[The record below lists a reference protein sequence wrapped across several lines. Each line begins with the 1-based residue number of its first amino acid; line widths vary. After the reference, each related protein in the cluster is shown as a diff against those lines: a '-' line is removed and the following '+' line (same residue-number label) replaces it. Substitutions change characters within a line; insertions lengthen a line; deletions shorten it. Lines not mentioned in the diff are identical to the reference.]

1 MKKFLNLLLMVPAL
15 LLTSCS
21 LGPTPKL
28 YTNYEKTSL
37 KTRKASKEEWERIVV
52 NDDFSY
58 ICDFVHPSNG
68 KADHFVRV
76 FYKGNQV
83 FEERKSGSYMP
94 AGAFAILDTL
104 YFVYGM
110 FDDEQLTTVT
120 TYCLK
125 VNKDGQSSVFSL
137 PGDTSCK
144 GSCTDGEYCYFLL
157 WERQNNVTKLIKT
170 NLNGEIIYQEPS
182 SNDYS
187 GLYSDGTNLYTKS
200 YNFSHDDDSSSFA
213 ETKVYK
219 WKENHDDN
227 IAVGVYS
234 IPGYASHLT
243 VGDKIIALSYLKKG
257 DSYAFYKT
265 EENESNKVCE
275 FTTPDDLSYQ
285 YWGVEQFDDDLII
298 GFTASRGRPMDPYC
312 RTVLLHYESSSA
324 KLLSFCPNE
333 NLTWIHFR
341 NNNVFFGNYSNHVTN
356 ETSDGNF
363 RTFVFS

>member
-1 MKKFLNLLLMVPAL
+1 MKRYFTLPLAIIAL
-15 LLTSCS
+15 SLASCG
-21 LGPTPKL
+21 LWPTPKL
-28 YTNYEKTSL
+28 YLNYEKTSL
-37 KTRKASKEEWERIVV
+37 KTRNASKEEWERVAV

-58 ICDFVHPSNG
+58 ITDFVHGVDG
-68 KADHFVRV
+68 KSDHFVRV

-94 AGAFAILDTL
+94 AEAFAILDTL

-157 WERQNNVTKLIKT
+157 WERHNNVSKLVKT
-170 NLNGEIIYQEPS
+170 NLDGEIVYTEPS
-182 SNDYS
+182 SNDYYS
-187 GLYSDGTNLYTKS
+187 LLSDGTNLYTTS
-200 YNFSHDDDSSSFA
+200 YVYNNDSVCT

-227 IAVGVYS
+227 LQVGVYS
-234 IPGYASHLT
+234 IPGLVQHLS
-243 VGDKIIALSYLKKG
+243 VKDEIKAVSYLKNG
-257 DSYAFYKT
+257 DTYSFYKT
-265 EENESNKVCE
+265 EEIESNIVCE
-275 FTTPDDLSYQ
+275 FTVPDDLSYYYQ
-285 YWGVEQFDDDLII
+285 GVEQFSNDLVI
-298 GFTASRGRPMDPYC
+298 GFSASRKGMSKDIYKR
-312 RTVLLHYESSSA
+312 VIFLHYESSSN
-324 KLLSFCPNE
+324 KILSFCPNE
-333 NLTWIHFR
+333 NLSAILFK
-341 NNNVFFGNYSNHVTN
+341 NSSVFFGKYSNHVTS
-356 ETSDGNF
+356 ETSDGDF

>member
-15 LLTSCS
+15 LLASCS

-28 YTNYEKTSL
+28 YTNYEHTSL
-37 KTRKASKEEWERIVV
+37 KTRNASKEEWERIVV

-58 ICDFVHPSNG
+58 ITDFVHGVDG
-68 KADHFVRV
+68 KSDYFVRV
-76 FYKGNQV
+76 FYKGKQV
-83 FEERKSGSYMP
+83 FEERKSGCYMP
-94 AGAFAILDTL
+94 AGAFAILDTI

-125 VNKDGQSSVFSL
+125 VNKDGQSSIFTL
-137 PGDTSCK
+137 PGDTSCR
-144 GSCTDGEYCYFLL
+144 GACTDGEYCYFLL
-157 WERQNNVTKLIKT
+157 RERHNNVTKLIKT

-182 SNDYS
+182 SNDYHR
-187 GLYSDGTNLYTKS
+187 LLSDGTNLYTTS
-200 YNFSHDDDSSSFA
+200 YVYNNDSVFT

-227 IAVGVYS
+227 LQVGVYS
-234 IPGYASHLT
+234 IPGYASRLT